1 MYRSCLFIQRNSI
14 SSSSQHL
21 GILGQQRCSLLGFAL
36 SSQISIIA
44 GDYSGGAFLSMV
56 FVLGTISLFF
66 VHPAAAAAVS
76 SLYIRW
82 KGQNLCSLIPL
93 HVTTMTPPT
102 QPTPPYVLQSR
113 GWLSGGALGANG
125 LSLMSV
131 NGKRRFVLLEV
142 ADMGCNYTWCW
153 YNSSRQ
159 SNRSLGSA
167 KATTDCTFESL
178 T

>member
-66 VHPAAAAAVS
+66 VHPAAAAECPVYTSVERDKIFVRWFRCTLQLWPLPPNPPRHMSFKAGDGCRGELWEPTDWVWCQWMVKGGLCCWRWLIWAVIT
-76 SLYIRW
+76 LGVGIILVF
-82 KGQNLCSLIPL
+82 NLLDP
-93 HVTTMTPPT
+93 
-102 QPTPPYVLQSR
+102 
-113 GWLSGGALGANG
+113 
-125 LSLMSV
+125 
-131 NGKRRFVLLEV
+131 
-142 ADMGCNYTWCW
+142 
-153 YNSSRQ
+153 
-159 SNRSLGSA
+159 
-167 KATTDCTFESL
+167 
-178 T
+178 